1 MIVSLRERPSLM
13 EEIHLVKKED
23 YMKHYSV
30 KLNYLLGLSLILA
43 GIIYFFASNW
53 QGFDRFTKIA
63 LSILLMLLFYGSSYL
78 VRKFLSNQLFL
89 NQWLLVSGSITF
101 GVSVAL
107 LGQIYNSHADSY
119 MLFLIWLVPML
130 LFSVFTR
137 YSPFY
142 VNSFVLF
149 HLAFWFYMNPSSIQV
164 VHTDSKLMVM
174 FLSIA
179 AINLLIFAITYFEL
193 VRSSI
198 LKNLS
203 LFVAHVILVAI
214 SMFGQEMLFLANLD
228 MFYVI
233 LIFYI
238 GLLTLSSYY
247 FGKVKLQKNILTF
260 SILFASILFLEKFFS
275 FLENF
280 GEFGYVIISLT
291 STIGVVIGSIYV
303 LKWLA
308 KALKTSAENEKQLK
322 KIVFLKKIVII
333 FFTVVA
339 SWIGIGAIIAFVGLI
354 FDTFNEYFFYIVGS
368 IFIALFFIIKKD
380 IPTVK
385 YTFLTIGLILATAAS
400 FFTNDVFFYL
410 LLGSYLF
417 LLKISPNRGVGM
429 LFYSLFMGMITI
441 KVLTE
446 SYFEFEYY
454 LLGLFIGNLLVY
466 YLAPFHDTIRKNG
479 LILALLSIF
488 ALTFIK
494 EIETLNIIYNFGFFG
509 FVTFLLYSS
518 HKHEKLFERNVSLA
532 LWFIFLGFKYY
543 DLAWDLLHKSILM
556 IVIGVIFLVIAGY
569 FDQKNSYGTKSSG
582 SVFSWKPIFLII
594 LLQLSILSVQVIKS
608 EIILQQGETVTLEL
622 QPIDPR
628 SIIQGDYVM
637 LAYKVGN
644 LEIPNGMYDERV
656 KMVLRKDEQNI
667 YQYAGY
673 YYHDKKWNKDY
684 QPQSDDVIMT
694 GRYNGGNQVHFG
706 IESYFVP
713 EGTGLEVE
721 ENARFAIVKVAK
733 DGNAI
738 LTKLSAK

>member
-1 MIVSLRERPSLM
+1 
-13 EEIHLVKKED
+13 
-23 YMKHYSV
+23 MKHYSV
-30 KLNYLLGLSLILA
+30 KLSYLLGLSLVLS

-78 VRKFLSNQLFL
+78 VRKSLSNQPFL
-89 NQWLLVSGSITF
+89 NEWLLVSGSIIF
-101 GVSVAL
+101 GVSVGL

-119 MLFLIWLVPML
+119 LLFLIWLVPMI

-164 VHTDSKLMVM
+164 IHTDSKLMVM
-174 FLSIA
+174 LLSIA
-179 AINLLIFAITYFEL
+179 AINLIIFAITYFEL
-193 VRSSI
+193 VRSAI

-214 SMFGQEMLFLANLD
+214 SMFGQEKLFLANLD
-228 MFYVI
+228 IFYVI
-233 LIFYI
+233 LILYI
-238 GLLTLSSYY
+238 GLLIGSIYY
-247 FGKVKLQKNILTF
+247 FGKVKLQKNIIGF
-260 SILFASILFLEKFFS
+260 SILFSGILFLQKFFS
-275 FLENF
+275 FLTNF
-280 GEFGYVIISLT
+280 GEVGYVLISLV
-291 STIGVVIGSIYV
+291 STIGLVIGSIYV

-308 KALKTSAENEKQLK
+308 KSLKTTNQHEKQYK
-322 KIVFLKKIVII
+322 KIIFLKKIIII

-339 SWIGIGAIIAFVGLI
+339 SWMGIGAIITFVSLI
-354 FDTFNEYFFYIVGS
+354 FDTLNESFFYVVGS
-368 IFIALFFIIKKD
+368 MFIGLFFMIKKD

-385 YTFLTIGLILATAAS
+385 YTFLTIGLLLATVAA
-400 FFTNDVFFYL
+400 FFTDDVFFYL

-417 LLKISPNRGVGM
+417 LLKISPNRGVSM
-429 LFYSLFMGMITI
+429 LFYSLFMGMITV
-441 KVLTE
+441 KMFVE

-454 LLGLFIGNLLVY
+454 LLVFLFVNLLVY
-466 YLAPFHDTIRKNG
+466 YLAPVHETIRKNG
-479 LILALLSIF
+479 LTLALLSLF

-494 EIETLNIIYNFGFFG
+494 EIATLNIIYNFGFFG
-509 FVTFLLYSS
+509 FVTFLLYAS

-532 LWFIFLGFKYY
+532 LWFVFLGFKYY

-556 IVIGVIFLVIAGY
+556 IVLGVIFLVIAGY
-569 FDQKNSYGTKSSG
+569 FEQKNTDATRSAATI
-582 SVFSWKPIFLII
+582 FSWKPIFLII

-608 EIILQQGETVTLEL
+608 EIILQQGETVILEL

-628 SIIQGDYVM
+628 SLIQGDYVM
-637 LAYKVGN
+637 LAYTVGN
-644 LEIPNGMYDERV
+644 LEIPNGMHNERV
-656 KMVLRKDEQNI
+656 NMVLRKDETNV

-673 YYHDKKWNKDY
+673 YHHHKKWNKDY
-684 QPQSDDVIMT
+684 QPEAEDVIIT
-694 GRYNGGNQVHFG
+694 GRYNGDNQVHFG

-721 ENARFAIVKVAK
+721 ENAKFAIVKVAK
-733 DGNAI
+733 DGNSI
-738 LTKLSAK
+738 LESVQKGRLLPF